1 MNYLRCLKTLTT
13 MNNKLKEALEGLGIS
28 SKQFAEEIDSTT
40 RTVNSWLKGKPIP
53 EDRQATVAFWL
64 DSKGYSVTP
73 TTKPSKKKADVVG
86 QVKPSNTQLN
96 PVEVGASITGVQ
108 LNISLTLEAASKL
121 ITKYDK
127 SGSRSISTA
136 IINLIN
142 KELA

>member
-1 MNYLRCLKTLTT
+1 
-13 MNNKLKEALEGLGIS
+13 MNNKLKEALEELGIS
-28 SKQFAEEIDSTT
+28 PKQFAEEIDSTT
-40 RTVNSWLKGKPIP
+40 RTVNSWLKGKPLP
-53 EDRQATVAFWL
+53 EDRQATVAL
-64 DSKGYSVTP
+64 GRDSKGYSVTP
-73 TTKPSKKKADVVG
+73 TTKPDKKKADVVG

-108 LNISLTLEAASKL
+108 LSISLTLEAANKL

-142 KELA
+142 KELV

>member
-1 MNYLRCLKTLTT
+1 MILKKLMT
-13 MNNKLKEALEGLGIS
+13 MNSKLKEALEGLGIS
-28 SKQFAEEIDSTT
+28 PKQFAEEIDSTT

-73 TTKPSKKKADVVG
+73 QPKPDKKKADVAG

-96 PVEVGASITGVQ
+96 PVEVGASIAGVQ
-108 LNISLTLEAASKL
+108 LSISLTLEAANKL

-142 KELA
+142 KELI

>member
-1 MNYLRCLKTLTT
+1 
-13 MNNKLKEALEGLGIS
+13 MNNKLKEALEGLGMS
-28 SKQFAEEIDSTT
+28 PKQFAEEIDSTT

-64 DSKGYSVTP
+64 TTKGYSVP
-73 TTKPSKKKADVVG
+73 PPTKPTKKKADVAG
-86 QVKPSNTQLN
+86 QVKPSSTQLN

-108 LNISLTLEAASKL
+108 LSISLTLDAANKL
-121 ITKYDK
+121 IMKYDK

>member
-1 MNYLRCLKTLTT
+1 MNS
-13 MNNKLKEALEGLGIS
+13 KLKEALEGLGIS

-40 RTVNSWLKGKPIP
+40 RTVNSWINGKPIP

-73 TTKPSKKKADVVG
+73 PTKPSKKKADVAG

-108 LNISLTLEAASKL
+108 LSISLTLEAANKL

>member
-1 MNYLRCLKTLTT
+1 MNYLRGPKTLMT
-13 MNNKLKEALEGLGIS
+13 MNNKLKEALEGIGIS

-73 TTKPSKKKADVVG
+73 TTKPTKKKADVAG

-108 LNISLTLEAASKL
+108 LSISLTLEAANKL

-142 KELA
+142 KELV

>member
-1 MNYLRCLKTLTT
+1 

-28 SKQFAEEIDSTT
+28 PKQFAEEIDSTT
-40 RTVNSWLKGKPIP
+40 RTVNSWLKGKPVP

-64 DSKGYSVTP
+64 DSKGYSVTLP
-73 TTKPSKKKADVVG
+73 TKSTKKKADAAG

-108 LNISLTLEAASKL
+108 LNISLTLEAANKL
-121 ITKYDK
+121 IMKYDK
-127 SGSRSISTA
+127 SGSRSIYTA

-142 KELA
+142 KELV

>member
-1 MNYLRCLKTLTT
+1 
-13 MNNKLKEALEGLGIS
+13 MNNKLKEALEELGIS
-28 SKQFAEEIDSTT
+28 PKQFAEEIDSTT

-64 DSKGYSVTP
+64 DSKGYSITSQP
-73 TTKPSKKKADVVG
+73 KPAG
-86 QVKPSNTQLN
+86 QVKPSNAQLN

-108 LNISLTLEAASKL
+108 LSISLTLEAANKL

>member
-1 MNYLRCLKTLTT
+1 

-28 SKQFAEEIDSTT
+28 PKQFAEEIDSTT

-64 DSKGYSVTP
+64 DSKGYSVTSQ
-73 TTKPSKKKADVVG
+73 TKPARKKADATG

-108 LNISLTLEAASKL
+108 LSISLTLEAATKL

-142 KELA
+142 KELT

>member
-1 MNYLRCLKTLTT
+1 

-28 SKQFAEEIDSTT
+28 PKQFAEEIDSTT
-40 RTVNSWLKGKPIP
+40 RTVNSWLKGKTIP

-64 DSKGYSVTP
+64 DSKGYSVT
-73 TTKPSKKKADVVG
+73 TQSKPVRKKADVAG
-86 QVKPSNTQLN
+86 QVKSSNMQLN

-108 LNISLTLEAASKL
+108 LNISLTLEAANKL

-142 KELA
+142 KELV

>member
-1 MNYLRCLKTLTT
+1 
-13 MNNKLKEALEGLGIS
+13 MNNKLKAALEGLGIS
-28 SKQFAEEIDSTT
+28 PKQFAEEIDSTT

-64 DSKGYSVTP
+64 DSKGYSVT
-73 TTKPSKKKADVVG
+73 TQSKPVG

-108 LNISLTLEAASKL
+108 LSISLTLEAANKL

-142 KELA
+142 KELT

>member
-1 MNYLRCLKTLTT
+1 

-28 SKQFAEEIDSTT
+28 PKQFADEIDSTT
-40 RTVNSWLKGKPIP
+40 RTVNSWLKGKPVP

-64 DSKGYSVTP
+64 DSKGYSVTTP
-73 TTKPSKKKADVVG
+73 TKPTKKKADVVG

-108 LNISLTLEAASKL
+108 LNISLTLEAANKL
-121 ITKYDK
+121 IMKYDK

>member
-1 MNYLRCLKTLTT
+1 
-13 MNNKLKEALEGLGIS
+13 MNNKLKEALEELGIS
-28 SKQFAEEIDSTT
+28 PKQFAEEIDSTT

-53 EDRQATVAFWL
+53 EDRQATVAFWM
-64 DSKGYSVTP
+64 DSKGYSVTH
-73 TTKPSKKKADVVG
+73 TTKPDKKKADVAG
-86 QVKPSNTQLN
+86 QVKPSSTQLN

-108 LNISLTLEAASKL
+108 LSISLTLEAANKL

-142 KELA
+142 KELV